1 MKWDEEQVCK
11 HQFTFILMLTHIIQI
26 YSGITSGRVF
36 DGELLYT
43 KILEADLFVFA
54 YRLFH
59 EDFSPIDG
67 SLHDTQPFSSFTFT
81 LIW

>member
-1 MKWDEEQVCK
+1 M
-11 HQFTFILMLTHIIQI
+11 
-26 YSGITSGRVF
+26 YSGITSGRVP

-43 KILEADLFVFA
+43 KILEVILFAFA

-67 SLHDTQPFSSFTFT
+67 KLHLHETVCREMQTN
-81 LIW
+81 